1 MKLTCKKC
9 GDHEL
14 VVTSANAFFHEVQTL
29 SSLVKIDVDYLCP
42 GCGQKTGQERV
53 ISKNEAHRR
62 GLRNIS
68 SSPTGEVKRHLASLS
83 GYSSGGRPFTSLHYP
98 SVYRPGEN
106 VLYPTFEGNV
116 QDGTVIDR
124 HGNPDLLLKF
134 AERYFK
140 LFRSIMPTQS
150 LPNSLIELMPA
161 LHLLVVAVELGLK
174 AYLIRNDKRDFGHS
188 LEQLYG
194 NLDLAYREEIETRFA
209 NSNLAANLVTMGIA
223 PPTVKAILSS
233 YDNTYGGQSKV
244 YMDTRYYAEPTTT
257 FKPSSDLH
265 GASLVKSQ
273 NPYPIFLPEIAGIL
287 FDTYRYFSGH
297 ERLGRLGGDVKY
309 GTRERVN
316 GNHGNWGLVPSSL
329 GLVVLSVP
337 QPAGV
342 SAEGDKLD
350 AFNKLLFDNLPAFKT
365 SWMYGGATLL
375 FYADGQKDHMD
386 GHGLLNG
393 VECRVWRHK
402 RLGMHTR
409 DLNLL
414 ANVLEGEEGLA
425 CLSGVPSITHE
436 QP

>member
-1 MKLTCKKC
+1 M
-9 GDHEL
+9 
-14 VVTSANAFFHEVQTL
+14 
-29 SSLVKIDVDYLCP
+29 
-42 GCGQKTGQERV
+42 
-53 ISKNEAHRR
+53 
-62 GLRNIS
+62 
-68 SSPTGEVKRHLASLS
+68 
-83 GYSSGGRPFTSLHYP
+83 
-98 SVYRPGEN
+98 
-106 VLYPTFEGNV
+106 LYPTFEGNV

-124 HGNPDLLLKF
+124 HGNPDLLLEF
-134 AERYFK
+134 AEQYFR
-140 LFRSIMPTQS
+140 LFRSIMPTQN
-150 LPNSLIELMPA
+150 LPNSLIEFMPA

-174 AYLIRNDKRDFGHS
+174 AYLVRSDKRDFGHS
-188 LEQLYG
+188 LEQLYD
-194 NLDLAYREEIETRFA
+194 NLDPSYRKEIETRFVKSSL
-209 NSNLAANLVTMGIA
+209 NSNLVNMGIA
-223 PPTVKAILSS
+223 PPTVKTILNS

-265 GASLVKSQ
+265 GANLVKSQ
-273 NPYPIFLPEIAGIL
+273 NPYPIFLPEIAATL

-309 GTRERVN
+309 GTREPVSD
-316 GNHGNWGLVPSSL
+316 NHGDWGLVPSSL

-342 SAEGDKLD
+342 SAEGDRLD
-350 AFNKLLFDNLPAFKT
+350 AFNKLLLDNPPAFKT
-365 SWMYGGATLL
+365 NWMYGGATLL
-375 FYADGQKDHMD
+375 FYAGGQNDHLD

-414 ANVLEGEEGLA
+414 ANVLEGGEGLA
-425 CLSGVPSITHE
+425 YLSSVPSITDE